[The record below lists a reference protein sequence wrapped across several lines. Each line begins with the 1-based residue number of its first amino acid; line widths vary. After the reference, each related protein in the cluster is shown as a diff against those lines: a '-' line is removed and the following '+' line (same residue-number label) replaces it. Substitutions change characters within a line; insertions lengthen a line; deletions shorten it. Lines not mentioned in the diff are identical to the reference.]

1 MEQLKNSN
9 KIKKFS
15 ILNNNSIFVAR
26 FKIQLIDFKQFVKM
40 TKADI
45 VNEISEK
52 TGIEKMAVQATVEA
66 FMKTIRNSMV
76 EGKNVYLRG
85 FGTFVVK
92 KRAEKIGRNISKNTT
107 VVIPEHYIPAFK
119 AAKTFSDR
127 VKRNVKTAE
136 PLQKNVD

>member
-1 MEQLKNSN
+1 
-9 KIKKFS
+9 
-15 ILNNNSIFVAR
+15 
-26 FKIQLIDFKQFVKM
+26 M

-107 VVIPEHYIPAFK
+107 VVIPAHYIPAFK

-136 PLQKNVD
+136 PVQKNID